1 MFGAMTCYTETWLG
15 DISHVWGDD
24 MLYRN
29 LVGGY
34 LSCLGRCHAIQK
46 LGWGI
51 SLMFGAMTWYTGT
64 WLGDIP
70 HV

>member
-29 LVGGY
+29 WLGDISHVWGDDMLYRNLVGGY
-34 LSCLGRCHAIQK
+34 LSCLGR
-46 LGWGI
+46 
-51 SLMFGAMTWYTGT
+51 
-64 WLGDIP
+64 
-70 HV
+70 